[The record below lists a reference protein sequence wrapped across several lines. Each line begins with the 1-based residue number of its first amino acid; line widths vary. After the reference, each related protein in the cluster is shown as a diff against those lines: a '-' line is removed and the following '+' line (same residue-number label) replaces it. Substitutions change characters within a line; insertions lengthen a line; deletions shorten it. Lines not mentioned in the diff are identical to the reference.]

1 MIIVSLPFNFKE
13 QQFKKIQEL
22 ENLLNATRRNA
33 EEATNR
39 HLKELWSTKNFTKQE
54 LKNVWKA
61 VNATQNSLEKKLMK
75 VKDNCTKQV
84 FLLTI

>member
-1 MIIVSLPFNFKE
+1 MIIISLPFNFKE

-39 HLKELWSTKNFTKQE
+39 HLKELWSTKKFTKQE